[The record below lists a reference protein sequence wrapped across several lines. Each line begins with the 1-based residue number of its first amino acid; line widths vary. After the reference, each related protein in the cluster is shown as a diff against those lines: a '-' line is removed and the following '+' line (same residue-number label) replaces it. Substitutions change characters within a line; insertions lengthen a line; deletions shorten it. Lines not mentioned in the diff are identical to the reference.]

1 MNEPKGTATLEDTGK
16 RRRSDL
22 NKIRIL
28 LLVLILT
35 FASLLLLG
43 LPNRSLHID
52 EAILGEHAY
61 WLARVGKVKA
71 DMYSGIGVGWEEQLL
86 VYHRL
91 FIWTG
96 AGIIALFGLSL
107 TALRL
112 LSLAFTALLIYLL
125 YQYCRQF
132 LQPGR
137 KDDHLI
143 FLLSLLL
150 LLCNPLFFTYSYM
163 YRPEVIEACL
173 GFGSFFSLSVFLKNN
188 RKKFLWLAAG
198 LAGLAALTHLNG
210 LIYIGAGT
218 LLLLYRRQTLAA
230 VSFALAASVVTAFY
244 AIDLLTPDAWER
256 FITQFRG
263 DPALEQE
270 NLSITGRIV
279 KFLSEHKRYFH
290 DFTTIPFSLLFLLSL
305 LLNIRFLWKEQRDL
319 LLYPFFAALG
329 LAAISQGH
337 TTKYALLFLPF
348 AVLLIAAGFRR
359 LLMQKPFRSRLLL
372 TAILCYAGI
381 QLYYVH
387 GLYGKEQDVS
397 GRNKAIARHI
407 PAGSKVYATA
417 SFFFNE
423 VENYKLFSTQAYY
436 LQVLRYHRLSWSK
449 KDFFTHINSLGSEYI
464 VLDLLF
470 QDNSIWQTFQAEDFT
485 PGREFYGYRVI
496 ESDDNFVIM
505 KKLPDQ

>member
-1 MNEPKGTATLEDTGK
+1 MSKLKDPARFTETGTRQG
-16 RRRSDL
+16 SDL
-22 NKIRIL
+22 YKIRLL

-35 FASLLLLG
+35 FAALLLFS
-43 LPNRSLHID
+43 LPDRSLHID

-61 WLARVGKVKA
+61 WLAKVGKVKA
-71 DMYSGIGVGWEEQLL
+71 DMYTGIGVGWEEQLL
-86 VYHRL
+86 VYHKL
-91 FIWTG
+91 FIWAG
-96 AGIIALFGLSL
+96 AGIISLFGLSL

-112 LSLAFTALLIYLL
+112 LSLGFTALLIYLL

-132 LQPGR
+132 LQPDS
-137 KDDHLI
+137 KSDQLV

-163 YRPEVIEACL
+163 YRPEMMVASL
-173 GFGSFFSLSVFLKNN
+173 GFGSFFALSVFLKNN
-188 RKKFLWLAAG
+188 RKKFLWLAAI

-210 LIYIGAGT
+210 LVYTGAGT
-218 LLLLYRRQTLAA
+218 LLLLHRRQALPAM
-230 VSFALAASVVTAFY
+230 VFALLASVVSAFY
-244 AIDLLTPDAWER
+244 AIDLLTPDAWEQ
-256 FITQFRG
+256 FILQFRG

-270 NLSITGRIV
+270 NLSVAGRIA
-279 KFLSEHKRYFH
+279 KFLGEHKRYFH
-290 DFTTIPFSLLFLLSL
+290 DFTTIPFSILFLLSL
-305 LLNIRFLWKEQRDL
+305 LLSIRFLWKEQRDL
-319 LLYPFFAALG
+319 LLYLFFAALG

-348 AVLLIAAGFRR
+348 AALLIAAGFRR
-359 LLMQKPFRSRLLL
+359 LLMYKPLWGRLLL
-372 TAILCYAGI
+372 SLVLCYAGI
-381 QLYYVH
+381 QLYTVH
-387 GLYGKEQDVS
+387 GFYERKQDVPA
-397 GRNKAIARHI
+397 RNKAIARHI

-449 KDFFTHINSLGSEYI
+449 EDFFTHVNSLGSEYI

-470 QDNSIWQTFQAEDFT
+470 QDDSIWQTFQPEDFT
-485 PGREFYGYRVI
+485 PGLEFYGYQVI
-496 ESDDNFVIM
+496 KSDENFVIM